1 MAWIVTFL
9 FVCLILSASW
19 SINIL
24 FEEFVEN
31 RSLQQ
36 RLGAQVTAADYF
48 QTRLPVAFL
57 CTLLVLVILQLWRW
71 TYLHFQILK
80 AQEMSTSVP
89 KKWSFFFFSSMT
101 LSLTY
106 LYPSANLL
114 FLQDHQRRAAG
125 DLRSRGETTQMLTP
139 ASGTHT
145 QAEF

>member
-1 MAWIVTFL
+1 
-9 FVCLILSASW
+9 
-19 SINIL
+19 
-24 FEEFVEN
+24 
-31 RSLQQ
+31 
-36 RLGAQVTAADYF
+36 
-48 QTRLPVAFL
+48 
-57 CTLLVLVILQLWRW
+57 
-71 TYLHFQILK
+71 
-80 AQEMSTSVP
+80 
-89 KKWSFFFFSSMT
+89 MT